1 MGPSSKLQFRFEEAL
16 AQENLLV
23 QVDLNGLTQYLEKSV
38 ILAGETFNV
47 ITYNRRLNVLSAV
60 QDKQKAKNIIKDQ
73 TEPLES

>member
-1 MGPSSKLQFRFEEAL
+1 M

-73 TEPLES
+73 TESLES